1 MLCGMNNV
9 NESNFFLVVVF
20 VFLFINSCSDNNISS
35 SDDFDLSNS
44 NNDKVFTERFSGTF
58 WQNND
63 VPNFQRVLSFDKSSL
78 FKLFHIQFNPT
89 LLLFLARR
97 FNLNYFEEGYDKT
110 IIEISKNEKDLF
122 EIDEIA
128 SYTNSSGGIENLDA
142 TISFTYT
149 EADNSIRMDVVCD
162 GKNTEPVVFTY
173 TEFEEY
179 QGSSDDCIQVYVI
192 GGC

>member
-63 VPNFQRVLSFDKSSL
+63 VPNFQESYHLINHPFLSFY
-78 FKLFHIQFNPT
+78 
-89 LLLFLARR
+89 R
-97 FNLNYFEEGYDKT
+97 
-110 IIEISKNEKDLF
+110 
-122 EIDEIA
+122 
-128 SYTNSSGGIENLDA
+128 
-142 TISFTYT
+142 
-149 EADNSIRMDVVCD
+149 
-162 GKNTEPVVFTY
+162 
-173 TEFEEY
+173 
-179 QGSSDDCIQVYVI
+179 
-192 GGC
+192 